1 MKSMTGY
8 AYREQQGSVR
18 SYTLE
23 IKAFNNRYLDV
34 SVSLPPFLNPV
45 EPRIRERVSAQV
57 RRGKVDVWIK
67 LRELSS
73 EPKVSVDT
81 GAAEAYL
88 EALRTLKAQT
98 SLEGEI
104 RIDHLLAF
112 DGLLTVEKS
121 RDVEEI
127 WQELLEPLEAALAQF
142 EEVRDREGEA
152 TYHDIHALIERIEG
166 EVARIGAKA
175 PELEERILSTIRNR
189 FREVLGEEAEEQRI
203 YAEAASLMVKHS
215 IHEEVSRLRAHLDAF
230 RSTMEENEP
239 VGKRLDFICQEMN
252 REINTISSKSIE
264 VEVHNSVIEVKD
276 NLEKIR
282 EQLRNVE

>member
-8 AYREQQGSVR
+8 AYREEQRDGR
-18 SYTLE
+18 SYTIE
-23 IKAFNNRYLDV
+23 VKAWNNRYLDV
-34 SVSLPPFLNPV
+34 SVGLPPFLNPL

-57 RRGKVDVWIK
+57 RRGKIDVWIK
-67 LRELSS
+67 LRELASD
-73 EPKVSVDT
+73 PKVSVDA

-88 EALRTLKAQT
+88 GALQKLKAET

-104 RIDHLLAF
+104 RIEHLLAF
-112 DGLLTVEKS
+112 EGLLTVEKS
-121 RDVEEI
+121 RDLEAI
-127 WQELLEPLEAALAQF
+127 WAELLPPLEDALAQF
-142 EEVRDREGEA
+142 EEVREREGAATYQDIAGLLERIDREVGQID
-152 TYHDIHALIERIEG
+152 T
-166 EVARIGAKA
+166 KA

-189 FREVLGEEAEEQRI
+189 FREVLGEQAEEQRI

-215 IHEEVSRLRAHLDAF
+215 IHEEVSRLRAHLEAF
-230 RSTMEENEP
+230 RLTMQENEP

-264 VEVHNSVIEVKD
+264 VDIHNSVIEVKD
-276 NLEKIR
+276 NLEKVR

>member
-8 AYREQQGSVR
+8 AYREQQGPQR

-23 IKAFNNRYLDV
+23 IKAYNNRYLDI
-34 SVSLPPFLNPV
+34 SVGLPPFLNPL
-45 EPRIRERVSAQV
+45 EPRIRERVSAQT

-67 LRELSS
+67 VRELVS
-73 EPKVSVDT
+73 EPQVSVDT

-88 EALRTLKAQT
+88 GALRKLKDES

-104 RIDHLLAF
+104 RLEHLLSFEGVLA
-112 DGLLTVEKS
+112 VEKR

-127 WQELLEPLEAALAQF
+127 WNEILPLLKEGLQEFEA
-142 EEVRDREGEA
+142 VRDREGEA
-152 TYHDIHALIERIEG
+152 TYHDIARLLQRIES
-166 EVARIGAKA
+166 EVETIAGRA
-175 PELEERILSTIRNR
+175 PEIEGKILESIRSR
-189 FREVLGEEAEEQRI
+189 FREVLGDEAEEQRM

-215 IHEEVSRLRAHLDAF
+215 IHEEISRLRAHVDAF
-230 RSTMEENEP
+230 RSTMKQDEP
-239 VGKRLDFICQEMN
+239 VGKRLDFICQEIN

-264 VEVHNSVIEVKD
+264 VDIHNSVIEVKD
-276 NLEKIR
+276 DLEKIR